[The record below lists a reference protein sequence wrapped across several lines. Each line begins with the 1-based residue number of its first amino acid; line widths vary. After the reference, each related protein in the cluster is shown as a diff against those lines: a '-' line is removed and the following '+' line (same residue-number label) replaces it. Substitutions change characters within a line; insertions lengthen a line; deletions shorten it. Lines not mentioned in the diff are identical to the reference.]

1 MIEIIEEFPTETV
14 TNFTTTN
21 SVEGIDKWMKRQDE
35 KGRIYRKEIKKTKE
49 ERKKELKEIERT

>member
-1 MIEIIEEFPTETV
+1 MIENIEEFPTETV

-35 KGRIYRKEIKKTKE
+35 KGRIYRKEIKKQ
-49 ERKKELKEIERT
+49 RKKEGIKRN